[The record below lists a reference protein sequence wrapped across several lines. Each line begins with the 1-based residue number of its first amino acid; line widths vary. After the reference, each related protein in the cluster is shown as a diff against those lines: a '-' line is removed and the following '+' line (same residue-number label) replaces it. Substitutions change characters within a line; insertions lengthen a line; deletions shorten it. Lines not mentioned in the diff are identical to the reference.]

1 MYEKRESDKEI
12 TVVRPIRVKK
22 DHSHDK
28 MKQDDLL
35 RKRKNSYKR
44 ILDELEEED
53 LEEEMSDY

>member
-53 LEEEMSDY
+53 LEEEMTDY